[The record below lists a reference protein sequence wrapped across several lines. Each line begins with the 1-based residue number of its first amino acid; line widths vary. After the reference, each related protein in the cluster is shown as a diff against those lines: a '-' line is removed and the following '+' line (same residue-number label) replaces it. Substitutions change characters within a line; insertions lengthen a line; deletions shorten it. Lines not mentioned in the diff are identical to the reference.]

1 MFYTMGHFSKF
12 IPEDSIRIDA
22 VRSNINIDTI
32 AYLRP
37 DGTIS
42 VVLFNR

>member
-1 MFYTMGHFSKF
+1 MFYAMGHFSKF

-22 VRSNINIDTI
+22 IRSNVNIDSV

-37 DGTIS
+37 DGTVSAVI
-42 VVLFNR
+42 FNR

>member
-22 VRSNINIDTI
+22 IRSNVNIDSV

-37 DGTIS
+37 DGTVSAVI
-42 VVLFNR
+42 FNR